1 MARNV
6 RVVTGPAYAP
16 QDRAEAFADA
26 LTARALR
33 SRAPQQGGP
42 VQVAMNPWEGIAQL
56 GEAGIAAALSHKAN
70 KLAEADQ
77 QRKLASNDAMI
88 RQLAGTKTEDR
99 APMATYGQQVPN
111 DERVQALSAALGGM
125 DPAAANQVLSGQV
138 LQNAFVKPK
147 LERVDLGDSIGV
159 MDESGNIVQRIPKG
173 YTPDAQLREGGEN
186 ARWQTP
192 SGNARLGSQ
201 TTMRGQDIGAQT
213 QMRGQDITAR
223 GQNLTYDAA
232 LRGQQVTAGN
242 RDLQQQ
248 RFDMDKAKFEREN
261 RIAAIDQQA
270 KLDDVLKMQG
280 NVQGLLDAPGFDA
293 VYGKSRFMSP
303 SMLPGG
309 EGADA
314 EARRNQLE
322 AASFGISIQQ
332 MKGLGALS
340 NAEGMKVTAAYTRA
354 VDPKQSEEAAREAW
368 AEVQGYLKTAQDRIA
383 SGALSVAPVAAPTAA
398 PATGGIDAYMQ
409 RYGGQQ

>member
-6 RVVTGPAYAP
+6 QVVTGPAYAP
-16 QDRAEAFADA
+16 QDRIEAFANA
-26 LTARALR
+26 MAGRALR

-42 VQVAMNPWEGIAQL
+42 VQVAMNPWEGVAQL
-56 GEAGIAAALSHKAN
+56 GEAGIAALLSRKSQ
-70 KLAEADQ
+70 KLAEADHA
-77 QRKLASNDAMI
+77 RKLAANDQMI

-99 APMATYGQQVPN
+99 APMATYGQQVP
-111 DERVQALSAALGGM
+111 DDQRIQTLTAAMAGKT
-125 DPAAANQVLSGQV
+125 PEESNQILSGQV
-138 LQNAFVKPK
+138 LQNTFAKPK
-147 LERVDLGDSIGV
+147 YERVDLGDSIGV
-159 MDESGNIVQRIPKG
+159 IDESGNVVQRIPKG
-173 YTPDAQLREGGEN
+173 YTPDAQLRESGDMT
-186 ARWQTP
+186 RHTLP
-192 SGNARLGSQ
+192 SGSAQLGAQ
-201 TTMRGQDIGAQT
+201 TTMRGQDIGANT
-213 QMRGQDITAR
+213 AMRGQDITAR

-242 RDLQQQ
+242 SDLQRQ

-368 AEVQGYLKTAQDRIA
+368 AEVQGYLKMAQDRIA
-383 SGALSVAPVAAPTAA
+383 SGGLVTPSA
-398 PATGGIDAYMQ
+398 PAPAATGIDAYMQ
-409 RYGGQQ
+409 KYGGQQ